1 MSSALVTGASS
12 GIGLEIAR
20 TLAPMVDSLI
30 ITGRREGPLRDLEK
44 ELIGVVDVKVVIA
57 DLSTESGVD
66 FLIEEAGELDIL
78 VNNAGYGLYGRV
90 ADQDPDKLLGIVD
103 VNIRALTKLGHH
115 HSTNM
120 RMKGKGKILN
130 VASIAAFQ
138 PGPGLA
144 VYCASKAYVLSL
156 SRAMSAELKGS
167 GVTVTALCPGYVET
181 GFQSTSGMK
190 LTGVEIWSSLPARS
204 VAKKAVRAM
213 MKGRREVIPGI
224 INWFIPM
231 FARILPISIQLI
243 IVKASLMMR

>member
-12 GIGLEIAR
+12 GIGREIAR

-30 ITGRREGPLRDLEK
+30 ISGRREEPLRDLEK

-115 HSTNM
+115 HSTSM
-120 RMKGKGKILN
+120 RMRAVSYTHLTLPTILL
-130 VASIAAFQ
+130 V
-138 PGPGLA
+138 
-144 VYCASKAYVLSL
+144 
-156 SRAMSAELKGS
+156 
-167 GVTVTALCPGYVET
+167 
-181 GFQSTSGMK
+181 
-190 LTGVEIWSSLPARS
+190 
-204 VAKKAVRAM
+204 
-213 MKGRREVIPGI
+213 
-224 INWFIPM
+224 
-231 FARILPISIQLI
+231 
-243 IVKASLMMR
+243 